1 MLLCR
6 YILQSYKKV
15 ANDCRVAHL
24 SQQKQIWI
32 LEHAGCLQ
40 IEQLTRFSSQGKGK
54 LCEMCMLNICS
65 IEMETHFILLLFLG
79 SFQVSLIF
87 FGSFLSN
94 FFIFP
99 SLKFLLWTYSTQFC
113 LHCPFSHQFLIKF
126 ECGLV
131 SFWQQC
137 KFWRKQGTTMWS
149 TFFSESEHWAL
160 AFKDGHWCLHCPDQ
174 AEKAFQ
180 TLKSLEGFNKV
191 FNKVYLTYWSSPIP
205 QAPSFARF
213 RWNH

>member
-1 MLLCR
+1 MKNCLTCQLKQLWILPNVLLCR
-6 YILQSYKKV
+6 YILQSYKNQLHKV

-54 LCEMCMLNICS
+54 LCEICMLNICS

-99 SLKFLLWTYSTQFC
+99 SLKFLL
-113 LHCPFSHQFLIKF
+113 
-126 ECGLV
+126 
-131 SFWQQC
+131 
-137 KFWRKQGTTMWS
+137 
-149 TFFSESEHWAL
+149 
-160 AFKDGHWCLHCPDQ
+160 
-174 AEKAFQ
+174 
-180 TLKSLEGFNKV
+180 
-191 FNKVYLTYWSSPIP
+191 
-205 QAPSFARF
+205 
-213 RWNH
+213 